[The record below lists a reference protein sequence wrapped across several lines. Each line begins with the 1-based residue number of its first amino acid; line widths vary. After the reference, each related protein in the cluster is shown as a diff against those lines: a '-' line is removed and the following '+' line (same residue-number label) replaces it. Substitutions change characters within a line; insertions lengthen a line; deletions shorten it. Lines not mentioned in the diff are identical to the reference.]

1 MNSIFSTSIFS
12 YHLPNFRFQ
21 LMNVFSGII
30 TQLTQNLAHNVALRS
45 AGLAGLTIAMFS
57 SPALADSNASA
68 RGSVTYV
75 TPGGYSTSISAEKV
89 APSGYTFDSNVT
101 ITITPGGEKG
111 APLGM
116 VLGTGALTAIS
127 TTPLSTA
134 RLKDAVITKLSGIT
148 TLDQAGID
156 AYSAILKAAAGA
168 DGLE

>member
-1 MNSIFSTSIFS
+1 
-12 YHLPNFRFQ
+12 
-21 LMNVFSGII
+21 MNVFSGLSL
-30 TQLTQNLAHNVALRS
+30 QVMQNLTQNLVCKLVNHVGLRS
-45 AGLAGLTIAMFS
+45 VSLAGISIAALT
-57 SPALADSNASA
+57 SPAFADSNASA

-89 APSGYTFDSNVT
+89 APSGYTFDSNIT

-116 VLGTGALTAIS
+116 VLGTGSLSAIS

-148 TLDQAGID
+148 GTDQTAID

>member
-1 MNSIFSTSIFS
+1 
-12 YHLPNFRFQ
+12 
-21 LMNVFSGII
+21 MNVFSGL
-30 TQLTQNLAHNVALRS
+30 TPQLAQNFVLRTAGIASIAIAALS
-45 AGLAGLTIAMFS
+45 A
-57 SPALADSNASA
+57 PALADSNASA

-89 APSGYTFDSNVT
+89 APSGYTFDSNIT
-101 ITITPGGEKG
+101 ITITPGGTNG

-116 VLGTGALTAIS
+116 VLGTGALSAIS

-148 TLDQAGID
+148 TTDQAGID
-156 AYSAILKAAAGA
+156 AYAAILKAAAGA